1 MQLDIVWLKD
11 DLMGYNAGVNEDVEC
26 NIAISDAE
34 LSTGSLSVALLGLY
48 FPYSSFS
55 SLTYILL

>member
-1 MQLDIVWLKD
+1 MQLDID

-55 SLTYILL
+55 S

>member
-1 MQLDIVWLKD
+1 MLSATV
-11 DLMGYNAGVNEDVEC
+11 
-26 NIAISDAE
+26 SDAE
-34 LSTGSLSVALLGLY
+34 LSTGSLSVALLGLC